1 MQTMTIG
8 RVAEAAG
15 VNVETIRFYERK
27 GLVDTP
33 ERSESGYRQYQQDA
47 VKRIR
52 FIKRAKDLGFTLKE
66 VGELLNLRAEPGASC
81 ADVKL
86 RAGEKIADIDDR
98 IRELVKMKNALV
110 TLARVCN
117 TNGPVTECPILEAM
131 EPDEEI

>member
-8 RVAEAAG
+8 RVAEQAG

-27 GLVDTP
+27 GLVETP
-33 ERSESGYRQYQQDA
+33 KRSNSGYRQYQQDT
-47 VKRIR
+47 VRRIR

-66 VGELLNLRAEPGASC
+66 VGELLSLRAEPGASC
-81 ADVKL
+81 ADVKI
-86 RAGEKIADIDDR
+86 RAGTKIADIDER
-98 IRELVKMKNALV
+98 IRELTKMKNALV

-117 TNGPVTECPILEAM
+117 ANGPVTECPILEAM